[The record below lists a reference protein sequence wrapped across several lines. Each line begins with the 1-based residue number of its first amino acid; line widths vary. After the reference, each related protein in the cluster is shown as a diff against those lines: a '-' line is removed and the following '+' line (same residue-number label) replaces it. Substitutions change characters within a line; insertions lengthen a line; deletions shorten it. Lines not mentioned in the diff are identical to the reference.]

1 VPRIVLG
8 LLVMVLLLGFVGINS
23 VPGRLAPTI
32 VDPVDGSTMVLI
44 PGGNF
49 WMGSAQNDELAR
61 EDEQPQHQVYVD
73 DFYIDMYEITNAQYK
88 RFVDATGHRVPC
100 LSEAWAARYN
110 WKNGTYQ
117 TGQDNCPVILVC
129 RCDAV
134 AYAQWAKKRLPTEAQ
149 WEKAARGPK
158 GNIWPWGNQ
167 WDQTRANAKPRGR
180 NNVVP
185 VGSYRAGISP
195 YGVHDMAGNVFEWVY
210 DWYDPSYYANSP
222 TTDPMGPPGPKVDM
236 DYVTRGGSWY
246 TGSDDA
252 RGAARRR
259 TPDCRTNDIGFRCA
273 RKP

>member
-1 VPRIVLG
+1 MPRIVLG

-134 AYAQWAKKRLPTEAQ
+134 AYA
-149 WEKAARGPK
+149 
-158 GNIWPWGNQ
+158 
-167 WDQTRANAKPRGR
+167 
-180 NNVVP
+180 
-185 VGSYRAGISP
+185 YRAGISP